1 MLLRLPVELAER
13 IVRFAVSQDYSF
25 DNYTLRQNS
34 LRSLCLV
41 CRDLPPLARR
51 LLGEWLKVY
60 VAGYLALQDVRFSEL
75 DNLDIT
81 WLAQLPSLTHLAIA
95 ECALLAVPQ
104 SLAFFPGRGGDLS
117 SVAIKPT
124 DALIKQLA
132 SLVPDVN
139 KADKAR
145 EWPLLLV
152 RVRIDGSRRQD
163 LWDHLTATRYSVRM
177 QHIMMKPEQQA
188 ASLAFADHLS
198 HTRAPSIALQRLYF
212 PSNLDPVS
220 CDSLVLPAVQ
230 ACLRA
235 CASRGI
241 VVEFDEISPWMGDSH
256 VSRRF
261 AAYATEQR
269 AKKVQEEEAKAK

>member
-51 LLGEWLKVY
+51 LLGEWLKV
-60 VAGYLALQDVRFSEL
+60 EL

-81 WLAQLPSLTHLAIA
+81 WLAQLPT
-95 ECALLAVPQ
+95 VQ